1 MTHLYSCLQC
11 VSALQMR
18 EENVQENLEIL
29 SVYLLRIELTVRS
42 PQHTEAWYAA
52 LSYEVEKAV
61 GLG

>member
-1 MTHLYSCLQC
+1 MLAMCFGFTI
-11 VSALQMR
+11 MR

-29 SVYLLRIELTVRS
+29 FVYLLRIELTVQS

-52 LSYEVEKAV
+52 LAYVMERAV